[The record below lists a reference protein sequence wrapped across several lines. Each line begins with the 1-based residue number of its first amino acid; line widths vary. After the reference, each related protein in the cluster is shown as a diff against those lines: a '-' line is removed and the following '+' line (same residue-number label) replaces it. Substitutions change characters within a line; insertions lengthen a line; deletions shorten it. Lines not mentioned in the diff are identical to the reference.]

1 MTDFGLA
8 RLGARA
14 VKFILSV
21 GSIIGIIIL
30 KILSD
35 ASSNATGE
43 LFKKYFVTGGTFLDF
58 KPDRLKKYYD
68 EKFEKGKKYLRIR
81 FKMIKNASKSLLLV

>member
-14 VKFILSV
+14 IKFIRSV
-21 GSIIGIIIL
+21 GSIIGIITL
-30 KILSD
+30 KILSG

-43 LFKKYFVTGGTFLDF
+43 LFKKHFETGGTFLDF
-58 KPDRLKKYYD
+58 NLDRLKKYYD
-68 EKFEKGKKYLRIR
+68 EKFEKGKYLQIR

>member
-14 VKFILSV
+14 IKFILSV
-21 GSIIGIIIL
+21 GSIIGIITL
-30 KILSD
+30 KILSG

-43 LFKKYFVTGGTFLDF
+43 LFKKHFETGGTFLDF
-58 KPDRLKKYYD
+58 NLDRLKKYYD
-68 EKFEKGKKYLRIR
+68 EKFEKGKILTNQIQDDQKC
-81 FKMIKNASKSLLLV
+81 K

>member
-14 VKFILSV
+14 ITFIRSV
-21 GSIIGIIIL
+21 GSIIGIITL
-30 KILSD
+30 KILSG

-43 LFKKYFVTGGTFLDF
+43 LFKKHFETGGTFLDF
-58 KPDRLKKYYD
+58 NLDRLKKYYD
-68 EKFEKGKKYLRIR
+68 EKFEKGKILTNQIQDDQKC
-81 FKMIKNASKSLLLV
+81 K